1 MIFLTTTKRAG
12 VFVFKQNNVAVFKQT
27 QGQKFKILLW
37 QPFLLRNKE
46 RSPNAENRKK
56 SNQIWRGVQIK
67 PGYITGVRGGE
78 CFNHVYVNLLTKI
91 GLSLLLL
98 FIRLFISY
106 PESPLV
112 FCRTIWKEN
121 SHRHNPQTSGWISPA
136 GRNILPYYMDSAIN
150 NTGTYVY
157 KDRINSAFLHEA

>member
-12 VFVFKQNNVAVFKQT
+12 IFVFKQNNVAVFKQT

-78 CFNHVYVNLLTKI
+78 CFHHVYVNLLTKI

-98 FIRLFISY
+98 FIHLFISY

-112 FCRTIWKEN
+112 FCRAIWKEN
-121 SHRHNPQTSGWISPA
+121 SHHHDPQTSGWISSRRSQYSPLLH
-136 GRNILPYYMDSAIN
+136 RLSNY
-150 NTGTYVY
+150 NTGAYVY